1 MPTAPALAA
10 VMAEGNSQQQ
20 LAIGEET
27 GLPFIG
33 YTYKRLYTI
42 YLPHLSILIHDSNLY
57 PVNILRRA
65 AASKLHIACSLNF

>member
-10 VMAEGNSQQQ
+10 VMAEGSSGQQ

-42 YLPHLSILIHDSNLY
+42 CLPHLSILIHDSNLC
-57 PVNILRRA
+57 PVNISRRA
-65 AASKLHIACSLNF
+65 AASKPHIDCSF